1 MNYQLGRA
9 GRVGDMPSEFGR
21 DQSDDAFWTFAA
33 VEERLVEAWVFLG
46 RMPDR
51 EANWLRAGVSSI
63 YRSIVREWNDY
74 WQTDDK
80 PVRLGL
86 RSAEVDRMNE
96 ALGWLDHVRPADRK
110 LVGFVL
116 QALARGHSDPP
127 WRGLCRPMGWGGHP
141 DALRKRYSRAIS
153 RVCYV
158 LNSADFCHVTVSSP
172 VIRMGAK

>member
-1 MNYQLGRA
+1 MTYQHEVG
-9 GRVGDMPSEFGR
+9 GRVEFEASDCGKVGDLAE
-21 DQSDDAFWTFAA
+21 FWTFDA
-33 VEERLVEAWVFLG
+33 VEARLVEAWGFLG

-51 EANWLRAGVSSI
+51 EAAWLRGGVSSI

-116 QALARGHSDPP
+116 QALARGYSDPP
-127 WRGLCRPMGWGGHP
+127 WRGLCRPMGWGGHS
-141 DALRKRYSRAIS
+141 DALRKRYSRSITRIAH
-153 RVCYV
+153 V
-158 LNSADFCHVTVSSP
+158 LNVADFRRATVSTP
-172 VIRMGAK
+172 IIHAACK